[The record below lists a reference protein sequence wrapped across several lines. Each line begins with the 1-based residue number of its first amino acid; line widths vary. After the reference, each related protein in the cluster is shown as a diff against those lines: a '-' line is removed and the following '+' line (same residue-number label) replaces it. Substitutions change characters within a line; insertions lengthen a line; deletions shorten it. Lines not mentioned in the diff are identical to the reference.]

1 MAAVD
6 WKAVSREYIEGFV
19 VDGVLKYPT
28 VRDLAAKYNLNVS
41 TVGRH
46 CSKEEW
52 NIQRERFANKV
63 VDDCKQKKAEALS
76 DEMAKYDLQCLSISH
91 NGIRQVE
98 RMIAEGLNVG
108 ELATAARALKDF
120 QTVGK
125 NAIGEDGNANGDV
138 VIKVRLTDG
147 D

>member
-6 WKAVSREYIEGFV
+6 WKAVSREYIEGYV

-28 VRDLAAKYNLNVS
+28 VRELGEKYGVS
-41 TVGRH
+41 YVSVSRH

-52 NIQRERFANKV
+52 SIQRERYANKV
-63 VDDCKQKKAEALS
+63 VNDCKQKKAEALS